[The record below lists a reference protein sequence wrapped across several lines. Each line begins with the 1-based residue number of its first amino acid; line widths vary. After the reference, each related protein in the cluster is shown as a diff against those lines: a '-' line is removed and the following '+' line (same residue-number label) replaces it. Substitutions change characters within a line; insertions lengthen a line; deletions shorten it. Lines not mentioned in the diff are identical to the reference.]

1 MVHECNVFCHS
12 AESDLMNLLGKDE
25 LSVGK
30 WLPFAFD
37 ISLIDAVKMTTDD
50 SESMLYRCSTVFL
63 QSGDTY
69 IIDTKFRDLIA
80 LWKQSDGLTFDE
92 GDADLE
98 L

>member
-80 LWKQSDGLTFDE
+80 LWKQSDGLTFEE
-92 GDADLE
+92 GDDDLE